1 MTKPPVFRY
10 PSKDEVLGVIT
21 QLLGFGRMYVKC
33 SDDKVRLCV
42 VKGSLSRY
50 LWINEGDIVIVK
62 PWDIE
67 KDKKGDV
74 MYKYE
79 KNDWGRLKAKGYDID
94 KLLSGL

>member
-1 MTKPPVFRY
+1 MVEAPHFRMPKNGEVFGY
-10 PSKDEVLGVIT
+10 VT

-33 SDDKVRLCV
+33 SDDKTRLCV
-42 VKGSLSRY
+42 IKGSISRY
-50 LWINEGDIVIVK
+50 LWVREGDIVIVK

-79 KNDWGRLKAKGYDID
+79 KNTWDYLRSKGVDID
-94 KLLSGL
+94 KLIS